1 MANKLDLTTY
11 SVLSHFYIYFLKLCQ
26 TYFLLLAHNLNYIP
40 EHDQTRSNSSTL
52 NRMKLK
58 KSDMVT
64 KDLLAT
70 FGPIDSMPK
79 SGFNQSSMPPMPY
92 HARSSTVNPVTRQ
105 GSAFTSMYSATDTR
119 YGFYLKMNYLKSCGL
134 KVPTLI

>member
-1 MANKLDLTTY
+1 MYRL
-11 SVLSHFYIYFLKLCQ
+11 FLIIPN
-26 TYFLLLAHNLNYIP
+26 FSFSLAHNLNYIP

-58 KSDMVT
+58 KNDMVT
-64 KDLLAT
+64 QDLLAT
-70 FGPIDSMPK
+70 FGPIDTMPN
-79 SGFNQSSMPPMPY
+79 SGFNQTSMPPMPY

-119 YGFYLKMNYLKSCGL
+119 YGFYHHKSFKKRGLLL
-134 KVPTLI
+134 KVPTDI